1 MPKIIKPAKGSF
13 TLTDLSVDSDGRVYD
28 ASSGSAGGNFI
39 SATGGDHTITEGD
52 YKIHVFKSD
61 ANLTVNAV
69 GSGNPFSAVV
79 DYMVVGGGGG
89 AGYAGNLAS
98 GGGGGAGGY
107 RASGGTH
114 PDILG
119 SGTMLPVSA
128 SPGTYPIVVGA
139 GGGSGSN
146 GGASSFSTITSA
158 GGGGGSNSHQGSNG
172 GSGGAPGRI
181 PPYDVSTG
189 NTPPVTPPQG
199 NPGHQG
205 GGGGAL
211 GPAGFMSIW
220 TPTATGYTKSGG
232 LGIYSNIVAGGPQLS
247 GVGGNAPTGTPAN
260 SMGLA
265 MCAGGGGGG
274 TSFGRGG
281 GVIGGGTERS
291 AGDSGDTNP
300 GKAHTGSGGGA
311 GASPTTPGG
320 SGGAGLV
327 CIRYKYQ

>member
-1 MPKIIKPAKGSF
+1 MPKIIKPSKGTF
-13 TLTDLSVDSDGRVYD
+13 TLTDLSVDSDGRVYS

-61 ANLTVNAV
+61 ANLTVASV

-79 DYMVVGGGGG
+79 DYMVVGGGGNG
-89 AGYAGNLAS
+89 GVAGNLAS

-114 PDILG
+114 PDLLG

-139 GGGSGSN
+139 A

-158 GGGGGSNSHQGSNG
+158 GGGGGSNSHQGADG

-181 PPYDVSTG
+181 PPFDTSTG
-189 NTPPVTPPQG
+189 NSPPVTPPQG
-199 NPGHQG
+199 NPGTQG

-211 GPAGFMSIW
+211 GPAGFMSIYA
-220 TPTATGYTKSGG
+220 PTKSAG
-232 LGIYSNIVAGGPQLS
+232 LGIYSNIVAGGPQLP

-274 TSFGRGG
+274 NAFGNGG

-291 AGDSGDTNP
+291 GGDGGGPHSGKT
-300 GKAHTGSGGGA
+300 HTGSGGGS
-311 GASPTTPGG
+311 GGSPTAPGG
-320 SGGAGLV
+320 TGGAGLV

>member
-139 GGGSGSN
+139 GGGASSN

-158 GGGGGSNSHQGSNG
+158 GGGGGSNSHQGADG

-181 PPYDVSTG
+181 PPFDVSTG
-189 NTPPVTPPQG
+189 NSPPVTPPQG

-211 GPAGFMSIW
+211 GPAGFMSMF
-220 TPTATGYTKSGG
+220 TPSKSAG

-247 GVGGNAPTGTPAN
+247 SVGGNAPTGTPAN

-274 TSFGRGG
+274 NTYGYGG
-281 GVIGGGTERS
+281 GVIGGGTSFAS
-291 AGDSGDTNP
+291 AGSGQGEHS
-300 GKAHTGSGGGA
+300 GKTHTGSGGGS